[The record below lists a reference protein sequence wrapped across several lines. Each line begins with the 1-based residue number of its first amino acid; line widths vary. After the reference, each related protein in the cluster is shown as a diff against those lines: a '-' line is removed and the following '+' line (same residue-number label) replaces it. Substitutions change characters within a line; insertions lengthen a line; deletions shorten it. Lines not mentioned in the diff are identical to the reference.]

1 VTSERNVRSV
11 YKGALPP
18 ILRWFKPPG
27 SLADDACSSIIGVAS
42 QSGHLVCSRDGHR
55 VAADN
60 TERGPTAEHQG
71 NGATSAIGVTV

>member
-11 YKGALPP
+11 YKGSLLP

-27 SLADDACSSIIGVAS
+27 SLADDACSSIVGAAS
-42 QSGHLVCSRDGHR
+42 QPGIWYAPGDGHR
-55 VAADN
+55 VATDN

>member
-1 VTSERNVRSV
+1 MMR
-11 YKGALPP
+11 G
-18 ILRWFKPPG
+18 
-27 SLADDACSSIIGVAS
+27 SSIVGVAS
-42 QSGHLVCSRDGHR
+42 QPGHLVCFRDGHR